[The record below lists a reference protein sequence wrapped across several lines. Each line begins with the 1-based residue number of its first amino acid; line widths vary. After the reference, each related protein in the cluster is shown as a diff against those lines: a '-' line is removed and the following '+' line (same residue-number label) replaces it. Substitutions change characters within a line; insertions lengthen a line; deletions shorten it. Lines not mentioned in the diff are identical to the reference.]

1 MGRRVLWRH
10 MWGYVVCLCPT
21 KGTPGLNEII
31 PHQVFSFSYTSLIM
45 LIHRNKQQKDIYITI
60 LKKNKTKLKTRQKLI
75 TIFDRRF
82 IRTYLHVPNASY
94 MPGTPQDE
102 HTGPFHILMKVFQRN
117 IAKDSE
123 HFLLISP
130 LLYCTCMSVF
140 LHV

>member
-10 MWGYVVCLCPT
+10 IWGYVVCLCPT

-31 PHQVFSFSYTSLIM
+31 PHQVFSFSYTSLII

-60 LKKNKTKLKTRQKLI
+60 LKKKKTLKTRQKHI

-82 IRTYLHVPNASY
+82 IRTYLHVLNASY

-102 HTGPFHILMKVFQRN
+102 HTGPFHILMEVSQRN
-117 IAKDSE
+117 IAKDFE
-123 HFLLISP
+123 LFLLISP
-130 LLYCTCMSVF
+130 LLSCTCMSAFV
-140 LHV
+140 